1 MECSLGLINA
11 IAWVLTI
18 HGHSKFFA
26 ASNNNYE
33 THSAA
38 KSNAIPF
45 YDVHEIPE
53 KSFKVQIKVIVDS
66 KNLAYFRADLIA
78 NLRSHIK

>member
-1 MECSLGLINA
+1 MKL
-11 IAWVLTI
+11 
-18 HGHSKFFA
+18 
-26 ASNNNYE
+26 
-33 THSAA
+33 
-38 KSNAIPF
+38 NAIPF

-53 KSFKVQIKVIVDS
+53 KSFKVQIIVIVES